1 MAADGGN
8 MNDRAVQKSL
18 RRRLLVTALLFALG
32 ATTAFAAN
40 SPSSSP
46 ASAPANG
53 LDAVVA
59 SSRLQS
65 DNSNDV
71 LPPDQAFR
79 LAAFADGPDRVRLV
93 WEIADGYYLY
103 RSRIKIETASRQAQL
118 GSPQMPEGEIKQDDY
133 FGKQEIYHHELSAS
147 VPVARAAGAAL
158 DVPLSVTYQ
167 GCGRGICYP
176 PIVKTLNVS
185 LTGAGTGAS
194 GTTLPSA
201 AGPASPASLAGMAAK
216 AAATPGA
223 FVSDQDRYVSVL
235 RDGNILWVVLA
246 FLGGG
251 ILLSFTPCVLPMV
264 PIVSGI
270 IIGDGS
276 HVTAR
281 RSFALSLAY
290 VLGMALTYTAAG
302 IAVAAGGQQV
312 QAAFQQPWVIVLFAA
327 LFVVLALSMF
337 GLFTLQM
344 PAAIQTRLATMS
356 NQQSAGSYGG
366 VAIMGALSSLIVTT
380 CVGPALVG
388 ALLFIGQSGNML
400 RGGIALFS
408 MAIGMGTP
416 LLVVG
421 ASAGK
426 LLPKAGP
433 WMDLVKRLFGA
444 LMLAVAA
451 WMLER
456 IVSERFSLLLWLVP
470 SVTAA
475 VVLWSGISGLRG
487 AGVVLARVAGS
498 AAAVYAGLLTAG
510 MIMGNTDPLSPLTR
524 NVASHD
530 LPFRTIKS
538 VADLQREVA
547 DARSQGKG
555 VLLDFYADWCVSC
568 KEMERYTFTDST
580 VQSALRGTVLLR
592 ANVTAND
599 ADDQALL
606 RHFGIYGPPTIAVYG
621 VDGQER
627 RNFRVVGYM
636 KAADFANLLH
646 QALSAS
652 ARAQQSAARAAGAT
666 REPTPAT

>member
-1 MAADGGN
+1 MNELAGWHRTLLGPCGRRPAGRYQGLRRLLAALLLASGATAAFAADGP
-8 MNDRAVQKSL
+8 A
-18 RRRLLVTALLFALG
+18 
-32 ATTAFAAN
+32 
-40 SPSSSP
+40 SSP
-46 ASAPANG
+46 ASAAANG

-59 SSRLQS
+59 QSRAS
-65 DNSNDV
+65 AGDNDV

-79 LAAFADGPDRVRLV
+79 FAAFPDGPDRVRLV
-93 WEIADGYYLY
+93 WQIADDYYLY
-103 RSRIKIETASRQAQL
+103 RSRIKIATTSNRAQL
-118 GSPQMPEGEIKQDDY
+118 GAPQMPAGEIKQDDY
-133 FGKQEIYHHELSAS
+133 FGKQEIYHHQLAAS
-147 VPVARAAGAAL
+147 VPVARAAGSAL
-158 DVPLSVTYQ
+158 ELPLSVTYQ

-176 PIVKTLNVS
+176 PIVKSVS
-185 LTGAGTGAS
+185 INLPGAGATGSAS
-194 GTTLPSA
+194 GATTTSGVDVGSGA
-201 AGPASPASLAGMAAK
+201 AAATAAAK
-216 AAATPGA
+216 VARADGAATPGV

-235 RDGNILWVVLA
+235 REGNIVWVVLA

-270 IIGDGS
+270 IIGDGTNL
-276 HVTAR
+276 TAR
-281 RSFALSLAY
+281 RTFSLSLAY

-344 PAAIQTRLATMS
+344 PAAIQTRLVSMS
-356 NQQSAGSYGG
+356 NRQSAGSYGG
-366 VAIMGALSSLIVTT
+366 VALMGALSSLIVTT

-400 RGGIALFS
+400 RGGVALFS
-408 MAIGMGTP
+408 MAIGMGAP

-456 IVSERFSLLLWLVP
+456 IVSDRFSLLLWIVP
-470 SVTAA
+470 SVAGA
-475 VVLWSGISGLRG
+475 VVLWTGARSLRG
-487 AGVVLARVAGS
+487 NVVLVRVAAG
-498 AAAVYAGLLTAG
+498 AAAVYAGVLVAG
-510 MIMGNTDPLSPLTR
+510 MLMGNTDPLSPLTR
-524 NVASHD
+524 NVASAQHD

-547 DARSQGKG
+547 DARSQGKS

-568 KEMERYTFTDST
+568 KEMERYTFTDSS

-592 ANVTAND
+592 ADVTAND
-599 ADDQALL
+599 ANDQALL
-606 RHFGIYGPPTIAVYG
+606 QHFHIYGPPTIALYG
-621 VDGQER
+621 TDGQER
-627 RNFRVVGYM
+627 PDFRVVGYM
-636 KAADFANLLH
+636 KASDFTSLLH
-646 QALSAS
+646 KAALT
-652 ARAQQSAARAAGAT
+652 AG
-666 REPTPAT
+666 

>member
-1 MAADGGN
+1 MAANGGN
-8 MNDRAVQKSL
+8 MNDRL
-18 RRRLLVTALLFALG
+18 PRRSFAALLLALG
-32 ATTAFAAN
+32 ATLAFAAD
-40 SPSSSP
+40 SPSTSP
-46 ASAPANG
+46 AGSPANG

-59 SSRLQS
+59 AGRAQA

-79 LAAFADGPDRVRLV
+79 FAAFADGPDRMRLV
-93 WEIADGYYLY
+93 WQIADGYYLY
-103 RSRIKIETASRQAQL
+103 RSRIKIETSSGQAQL
-118 GSPQMPEGEIKQDDY
+118 GTPQLPAGEIKQDDY

-147 VPVARAAGAAL
+147 VPVARAGGSAL

-185 LTGAGTGAS
+185 LPSAGTGS
-194 GTTLPSA
+194 GAPGLPSA
-201 AGPASPASLAGMAAK
+201 VNPASTGSPAGMAAK
-216 AAATPGA
+216 AAGSPAA

-235 RDGNILWVVLA
+235 RDSNIVWVVLA

-270 IIGDGS
+270 IIGDGT

-281 RSFALSLAY
+281 RSFGLSLAY

-344 PAAIQTRLATMS
+344 PAVIQTRLATMS
-356 NQQSAGSYGG
+356 NRQSAGSYGG
-366 VAIMGALSSLIVTT
+366 VAVMGALSSLIVTT

-388 ALLFIGQSGNML
+388 ALLFIGQSGNMV

-456 IVSERFSLLLWLVP
+456 IVSDRFSLLLWLVP
-470 SVTAA
+470 SAAAAA
-475 VVLWSGISGLRG
+475 VLWTGISGLRNG
-487 AGVVLARVAGS
+487 GVIFARVAGS
-498 AAAVYAGLLTAG
+498 AAAVYAALLTAG
-510 MIMGNTDPLSPLTR
+510 MIMGNTDPLSPLSR
-524 NVASHD
+524 NVASARHD

-580 VQSALRGTVLLR
+580 VQSALQGTVLLR

-621 VDGQER
+621 TDGQER

-646 QALSAS
+646 QALAAA
-652 ARAQQSAARAAGAT
+652 ARTQQSAARASGAA
-666 REPTPAT
+666 RELTPAS

>member
-1 MAADGGN
+1 
-8 MNDRAVQKSL
+8 MNELARP
-18 RRRLLVTALLFALG
+18 RCLLAALLIASG
-32 ATTAFAAN
+32 ATAAFAAEA
-40 SPSSSP
+40 PATSP

-59 SSRLQS
+59 QSRASSG
-65 DNSNDV
+65 DNDV

-79 LAAFADGPDRVRLV
+79 FAAFPDGPDRVRLV
-93 WEIADGYYLY
+93 WQIADDYYLY
-103 RSRIKIETASRQAQL
+103 RSRIKIETTSHRAQL

-133 FGKQEIYHHELSAS
+133 FGKQEIYHHQLAAS
-147 VPVARAAGAAL
+147 VPVARAAGSAL
-158 DVPLSVTYQ
+158 ELPLSVTYQ

-176 PIVKTLNVS
+176 PIVKTVSVS
-185 LTGAGTGAS
+185 LPGAGGSPSGPAVSSGAGAGS
-194 GTTLPSA
+194 GAAASTSA
-201 AGPASPASLAGMAAK
+201 AAKVAREAGPAA
-216 AAATPGA
+216 PGV

-276 HVTAR
+276 NLTVR
-281 RSFALSLAY
+281 RTFSLSLAY

-312 QAAFQQPWVIVLFAA
+312 QAAFQQAWVIVLFAA
-327 LFVVLALSMF
+327 LFVLLALSMF

-356 NQQSAGSYGG
+356 NRQSAGSYGG

-400 RGGIALFS
+400 RGGLALFS
-408 MAIGMGTP
+408 MAIGMGAP

-456 IVSERFSLLLWLVP
+456 IVSDRFSLLLWIVP
-470 SVTAA
+470 TAAAA
-475 VVLWSGISGLRG
+475 VVLWTGARSLRG
-487 AGVVLARVAGS
+487 SVVLVRIAGA
-498 AAAVYAGLLTAG
+498 AAAVYAGVLIAG
-510 MIMGNTDPLSPLTR
+510 MLMGNTDPLSPLTR
-524 NVASHD
+524 QVASAGHD
-530 LPFRTIKS
+530 LPFRRIKS
-538 VADLQREVA
+538 VADLQRAVA

-568 KEMERYTFTDST
+568 KEMERYTFTDSS

-592 ANVTAND
+592 ADVTAND

-606 RHFGIYGPPTIAVYG
+606 QHFHIYGPPTIALYG
-621 VDGQER
+621 ADGQER
-627 RNFRVVGYM
+627 ANFRVVGYM

-646 QALSAS
+646 KAALT
-652 ARAQQSAARAAGAT
+652 AG
-666 REPTPAT
+666 

>member
-1 MAADGGN
+1 MTLLPGNIYAAGLRDIGTPLHELRRYPRPHRVPRRGHGSPHCPRSGRIRAGGLCEPSARGAFDISLGRPPAGRTGSALDHQNPGDPLRGPGNAAQVTSSLRSTRNHRSAGGGRLWRIPCLAADGGN
-8 MNDRAVQKSL
+8 MNELAGWHRTLLGPCGPRPAGRYQGL
-18 RRRLLVTALLFALG
+18 RRLLAALLLASG
-32 ATTAFAAN
+32 ATAAFAADG
-40 SPSSSP
+40 PASSP
-46 ASAPANG
+46 ASATANG

-59 SSRLQS
+59 QSRAS
-65 DNSNDV
+65 AGDNDV

-79 LAAFADGPDRVRLV
+79 FAAFPDGPDRVRLV
-93 WEIADGYYLY
+93 WQIADDYYLY
-103 RSRIKIETASRQAQL
+103 RSRIKIATTSNRAQL
-118 GSPQMPEGEIKQDDY
+118 GAPQMPAGEIKQDDY
-133 FGKQEIYHHELSAS
+133 FGKQEIYHHQLAAS
-147 VPVARAAGAAL
+147 VPVARAAGSAL
-158 DVPLSVTYQ
+158 ELPLSVTYQ

-176 PIVKTLNVS
+176 PIVKSVS
-185 LTGAGTGAS
+185 INLPGAGATGSAS
-194 GTTLPSA
+194 GATTTSGVDVGSGA
-201 AGPASPASLAGMAAK
+201 AAATAAAK
-216 AAATPGA
+216 VARADGAATPGV

-235 RDGNILWVVLA
+235 REGNIVWVVLA

-270 IIGDGS
+270 IIGDGTNL
-276 HVTAR
+276 TAR
-281 RSFALSLAY
+281 RTFSLSLAY

-356 NQQSAGSYGG
+356 NRQSAGSYGG

-408 MAIGMGTP
+408 MAIGMGVP

-451 WMLER
+451 WVLER
-456 IVSERFSLLLWLVP
+456 IVSDRFSLLLWIVP
-470 SVTAA
+470 
-475 VVLWSGISGLRG
+475 
-487 AGVVLARVAGS
+487 
-498 AAAVYAGLLTAG
+498 
-510 MIMGNTDPLSPLTR
+510 
-524 NVASHD
+524 
-530 LPFRTIKS
+530 
-538 VADLQREVA
+538 
-547 DARSQGKG
+547 
-555 VLLDFYADWCVSC
+555 
-568 KEMERYTFTDST
+568 
-580 VQSALRGTVLLR
+580 
-592 ANVTAND
+592 
-599 ADDQALL
+599 
-606 RHFGIYGPPTIAVYG
+606 
-621 VDGQER
+621 
-627 RNFRVVGYM
+627 
-636 KAADFANLLH
+636 
-646 QALSAS
+646 
-652 ARAQQSAARAAGAT
+652 
-666 REPTPAT
+666 

>member
-1 MAADGGN
+1 
-8 MNDRAVQKSL
+8 MNDLAGPARLL
-18 RRRLLVTALLFALG
+18 RRAFAALLLALG
-32 ATTAFAAN
+32 ATTAFAGD
-40 SPSSSP
+40 SPSTSP
-46 ASAPANG
+46 ASTPTNG

-59 SSRLQS
+59 AGRAQA

-71 LPPDQAFR
+71 LPPDQAFH
-79 LAAFADGPDRVRLV
+79 LAAFADGPDRMRLI
-93 WEIADGYYLY
+93 WQIADGYYLY
-103 RSRIKIETASRQAQL
+103 RSRIKIGTTSGQAQL
-118 GSPQMPEGEIKQDDY
+118 GAPQMPAGEIKQDDY
-133 FGKQEIYHHELSAS
+133 FGKQEIYHHELSVS
-147 VPVARAAGAAL
+147 VPVARAAGSAL

-185 LTGAGTGAS
+185 LPTAGTGGGAAGLPSTSAS
-194 GTTLPSA
+194 G
-201 AGPASPASLAGMAAK
+201 ASPAGMAAK
-216 AAATPGA
+216 PARTPAA

-235 RDGNILWVVLA
+235 RDGNIVWVVLA

-270 IIGDGS
+270 IIGDGT

-281 RSFALSLAY
+281 RSFGLSLAY

-312 QAAFQQPWVIVLFAA
+312 QAAFQQPWVIALFAA

-356 NQQSAGSYGG
+356 NRQSAGSYGG

-388 ALLFIGQSGNML
+388 ALLFIGQSGNMV

-456 IVSERFSLLLWLVP
+456 IVSDRFSLLLWLVP
-470 SVTAA
+470 SVAAA
-475 VVLWSGISGLRG
+475 VVLWTGISGLRG
-487 AGVVLARVAGS
+487 GGVMFARIAGS
-498 AAAVYAGLLTAG
+498 AAALYAGVLVAG
-510 MIMGNTDPLSPLTR
+510 MIMGNTDPLSPLSR
-524 NVASHD
+524 NVASARHD

-580 VQSALRGTVLLR
+580 VQSVLQGTVLLR

-606 RHFGIYGPPTIAVYG
+606 RHFGIYGPPTIALYG
-621 VDGQER
+621 ADGQER

-646 QALSAS
+646 QALAAS
-652 ARAQQSAARAAGAT
+652 AHTQQSAARASGTAG
-666 REPTPAT
+666 ELTPAT

>member
-1 MAADGGN
+1 
-8 MNDRAVQKSL
+8 MNELAGWQRSWW
-18 RRRLLVTALLFALG
+18 RLLAALLLASG
-32 ATTAFAAN
+32 AAAAFAADA
-40 SPSSSP
+40 PAASP

-59 SSRLQS
+59 QGRASSG
-65 DNSNDV
+65 DNDV

-79 LAAFADGPDRVRLV
+79 FAAFPDGPDRVRLV
-93 WEIADGYYLY
+93 WQIADDYYLY
-103 RSRIKIETASRQAQL
+103 RSRIKIETRSDRAQL
-118 GSPQMPEGEIKQDDY
+118 GAPQLPEGEIKQDDY
-133 FGKQEIYHHELSAS
+133 FGKQEIYHHQLAAS
-147 VPVARAAGAAL
+147 VPVARGAGSAL
-158 DVPLSVTYQ
+158 ELPLSVTYQ

-176 PIVKTLNVS
+176 PIVKTVS
-185 LTGAGTGAS
+185 INLPGAGGSSA
-194 GTTLPSA
+194 GTTVSSGIDSGAGA
-201 AGPASPASLAGMAAK
+201 ASTTAAAK
-216 AAATPGA
+216 ASTAAA

-235 RDGNILWVVLA
+235 RDGNIMWVVLA

-270 IIGDGS
+270 IIGDGT
-276 HVTAR
+276 HVTVR
-281 RSFALSLAY
+281 RTFSLSVSY

-356 NQQSAGSYGG
+356 NRQSAGSYGG

-408 MAIGMGTP
+408 MAIGMGVP

-456 IVSERFSLLLWLVP
+456 IVSDRFSLLLWIVP
-470 SVTAA
+470 SVAAA
-475 VVLWSGISGLRG
+475 VVLWTGARGLRG
-487 AGVVLARVAGS
+487 NLVLVRVAS
-498 AAAVYAGLLTAG
+498 AAAAIYAGVLVAG
-510 MIMGNTDPLSPLTR
+510 MLMGNTDPLSPLTR
-524 NVASHD
+524 TVVSARHD

-547 DARSQGKG
+547 DAKSQGKG

-568 KEMERYTFTDST
+568 KEMERYTFTDSS

-592 ANVTAND
+592 ADVTAND
-599 ADDQALL
+599 ANDQALL
-606 RHFGIYGPPTIAVYG
+606 QHFHIYGPPTIALYG
-621 VDGQER
+621 ADGQER
-627 RNFRVVGYM
+627 PNFRVVGYM
-636 KAADFANLLH
+636 KAADFTNLLH
-646 QALSAS
+646 KAALT
-652 ARAQQSAARAAGAT
+652 AG
-666 REPTPAT
+666 